1 MKGQVELELKTLVSR
16 QKFEKLAAHYQPL
29 TFVRQTNTYF
39 VTGDPDHY
47 AFRIRER
54 LGEKLFTLKQHRD
67 GQVIEYEKPFSG
79 NFFDDPEIRQTLA
92 DFGLTP
98 PYQLL
103 GSLTTDRAVHYDG
116 LAELCFD
123 INSYNG
129 ITDYEIEYE
138 VKKDHD
144 HEKAFRQILD
154 RENVSYQ
161 KSWGSKY
168 KRCLKT
174 KNQY

>member
-1 MKGQVELELKTLVSR
+1 MKGQVELELKTLVS
-16 QKFEKLAAHYQPL
+16 QPEFERLAAHYQPL
-29 TFVRQTNTYF
+29 TFVRQINTYF
-39 VTGDPDHY
+39 VTKDPAHY

-54 LGEKLFTLKQHRD
+54 QGERLFTLKHHHN
-67 GQVIEYEKPFSG
+67 GQVIEYEKSFSG
-79 NFFDDPEIRQTLA
+79 NFFDDPEIVQTLSE
-92 DFGLTP
+92 FRIQP

-103 GSLTTDRAVHYDG
+103 GSLTTDRAVYENE

-138 VKKDHD
+138 VKKPHD
-144 HEKAFRQILD
+144 HEETFRNLLKQEAV
-154 RENVSYQ
+154 RYK

-168 KRCLKT
+168 QRCLKT